1 VNDIWKDFSV
11 LTIKKCIFNSLRT
24 QSFIFFS
31 SKGTYVMECWLYKD
45 EISRANE
52 VLEFS
57 IYRSSTVIGIGKLC
71 WANILLPAVSWL
83 NFLLSL
89 NEMCIY
95 FKSSTNGNWLTRFPP
110 STRGHRH
117 LSTDGH
123 IYIYMYVRAPFTVRW
138 FDIASVS
145 TRLSAVLIITPTTV
159 PTPTS
164 TIYSERRT
172 V

>member
-1 VNDIWKDFSV
+1 MDSGV
-11 LTIKKCIFNSLRT
+11 
-24 QSFIFFS
+24 
-31 SKGTYVMECWLYKD
+31 YKD
-45 EISRANE
+45 EISRAIE
-52 VLEFS
+52 VLKFS
-57 IYRSSTVIGIGKLC
+57 IYRSSTVIGIRKLC

-123 IYIYMYVRAPFTVRW
+123 VYMYVRAPFTVRW

-145 TRLSAVLIITPTTV
+145 TRLSAVLIITPTTE